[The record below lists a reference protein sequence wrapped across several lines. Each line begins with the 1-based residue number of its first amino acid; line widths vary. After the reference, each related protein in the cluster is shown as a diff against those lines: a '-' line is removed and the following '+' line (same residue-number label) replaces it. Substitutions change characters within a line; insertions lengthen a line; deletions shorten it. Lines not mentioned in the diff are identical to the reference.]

1 MSAVIIDGRRIA
13 KAIRAE
19 VKERVSALK
28 QRGVTPGLR
37 IVLVGDDPASL
48 VYVAA
53 KEKAGSEVG
62 IDCQIVRLQAESA
75 LDDIGAVVEQCS
87 SDPAV
92 HGVIVQLPLPG
103 RLDHHVVLDRLDPT
117 KDVDGLTARSL
128 GALVSGRNGFRPAT
142 PAGIIELL
150 DRYGFSPARKRV
162 VIVGRSEL
170 VGKPLANLL
179 LLRGARGDATVT
191 VCHTRTADLAAMTR
205 TAEILVLAAGQPRLV
220 TGEMVSEGVVVV
232 DAGVNRIED
241 SLGRRLVGDADFESV
256 VQRAAAI
263 TPVPGG
269 VGPMTVA
276 MLLLNTVIAAE
287 QSVRK
292 G

>member
-13 KAIRAE
+13 KTIRAE

-28 QRGVTPGLR
+28 QLGVTPGLR

-53 KEKAGSEVG
+53 KEKAGTEVG

-232 DAGVNRIED
+232 DAGVNRVED
-241 SLGRRLVGDADFESV
+241 RFGRRLVGDADFESV

-287 QSVRK
+287 ESVGK

>member
-13 KAIRAE
+13 KTIRAE
-19 VKERVSALK
+19 VKERVSVLK
-28 QRGVTPGLR
+28 QRGITPGLR

-48 VYVAA
+48 VYVGA
-53 KEKAGSEVG
+53 KEKAGNEVG

-150 DRYGFSPARKRV
+150 DRYGFSPAGKRV

-232 DAGVNRIED
+232 DAGVNRVED
-241 SLGRRLVGDADFESV
+241 RLGRRLVGDADFETV

-287 QSVRK
+287 ESVGK

>member
-13 KAIRAE
+13 KTIRAE

-150 DRYGFSPARKRV
+150 DRYGFSPAGKRV

-232 DAGVNRIED
+232 DAGVNRVED
-241 SLGRRLVGDADFESV
+241 RFGRRLVGDADFESV

-287 QSVRK
+287 GSVGK